1 MLLRVKVRPGS
12 GKSEVVKKKDYLL
25 VYLKS
30 PAEKGRANAELVRL
44 LSKSYGKVK
53 IVRGLKKKTKT
64 VLVQ

>member
-1 MLLRVKVRPGS
+1 VLLRVKVRPGS
-12 GKSEVVKKKDYLL
+12 GKSEVVDRGEYLL

-44 LSKSYGKVK
+44 LSKSYGKVR
-53 IVRGLKKKTKT
+53 IVRGFKKKTKT

>member
-1 MLLRVKVRPGS
+1 MLRVKVKPGS
-12 GKSEVVKKKDYLL
+12 GKSEVVKKDDYLL

-30 PAEKGRANAELVRL
+30 PAEKGRANAELIKL
-44 LSKSYGKVK
+44 LSESYGKVR